1 MTSIPVKGSESI
13 MGTSTAA
20 PERHH
25 CRRPL
30 REEWELDEGE
40 GRGGGGGET
49 VSKTTIAAK
58 TVENG
63 EDSDDGAK
71 LCLDERG
78 RVHAKGNAK
87 LEYASKS
94 SILFNFSSSEQIQK
108 EYFRLLRDCKKV
120 FTAKQTLETESY
132 SAGSTFW
139 ISAAAATT
147 AKEEKREENKK
158 RKMNN
163 EGKKVSLLR
172 SSSKLSG
179 LERLALRVF
188 EHVTQHLKEGEE
200 YDSNTSGAEWWTQ
213 VIDPRD
219 DIGAHFDKDYYL
231 EENMNISVH
240 PQVGTVTYLSDEG
253 APTVVATS
261 VVCQTYFDNSNPIDT
276 NDMLINETT
285 VSKKDDKTED
295 SVYISWPKI
304 GKITTFDGRCLHAAP
319 SALSGYPEEESEVE
333 EHDDDDDDDKN
344 NIDTKRI
351 TFLVNVWLNHKPVMS
366 ENLPEEVR
374 ETLEFGQADFDYLFL
389 EKRQERVD
397 EKTREG
403 TSKDKKTEEES
414 TKRRTKLTFTHC
426 QENLVYEY
434 SVPEF
439 CFESSAH
446 ASARRLGQSLLVS
459 SSGVLRHDAPI

>member
-1 MTSIPVKGSESI
+1 

-49 VSKTTIAAK
+49 VSTTTNAAK

-158 RKMNN
+158 RKM
-163 EGKKVSLLR
+163 
-172 SSSKLSG
+172 
-179 LERLALRVF
+179 
-188 EHVTQHLKEGEE
+188 
-200 YDSNTSGAEWWTQ
+200 
-213 VIDPRD
+213 
-219 DIGAHFDKDYYL
+219 
-231 EENMNISVH
+231 
-240 PQVGTVTYLSDEG
+240 
-253 APTVVATS
+253 
-261 VVCQTYFDNSNPIDT
+261 
-276 NDMLINETT
+276 
-285 VSKKDDKTED
+285 KT
-295 SVYISWPKI
+295 
-304 GKITTFDGRCLHAAP
+304 
-319 SALSGYPEEESEVE
+319 
-333 EHDDDDDDDKN
+333 
-344 NIDTKRI
+344 
-351 TFLVNVWLNHKPVMS
+351 
-366 ENLPEEVR
+366 
-374 ETLEFGQADFDYLFL
+374 
-389 EKRQERVD
+389 
-397 EKTREG
+397 
-403 TSKDKKTEEES
+403 
-414 TKRRTKLTFTHC
+414 
-426 QENLVYEY
+426 
-434 SVPEF
+434 
-439 CFESSAH
+439 
-446 ASARRLGQSLLVS
+446 
-459 SSGVLRHDAPI
+459 